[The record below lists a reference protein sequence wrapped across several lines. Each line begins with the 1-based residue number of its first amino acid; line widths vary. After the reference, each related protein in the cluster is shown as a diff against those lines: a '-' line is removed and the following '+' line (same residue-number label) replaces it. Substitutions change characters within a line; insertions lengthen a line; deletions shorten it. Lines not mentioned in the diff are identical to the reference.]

1 VLATPLLLRYAANA
15 RVQGFIRGITVAVV
29 GVLVGTTYLVAK
41 TAIGDVLTVALAA
54 AALIVLFLWKRV
66 PEPLIVGAG
75 ALIGLLAYPL
85 LSPAWVLH

>member
-1 VLATPLLLRYAANA
+1 LLRYATNA

-41 TAIGDVLTVALAA
+41 TAVGDVLTVALAA
-54 AALIVLFLWKRV
+54 AALFVLFLWKKV
-66 PEPLIVGAG
+66 PEPLIVAAG